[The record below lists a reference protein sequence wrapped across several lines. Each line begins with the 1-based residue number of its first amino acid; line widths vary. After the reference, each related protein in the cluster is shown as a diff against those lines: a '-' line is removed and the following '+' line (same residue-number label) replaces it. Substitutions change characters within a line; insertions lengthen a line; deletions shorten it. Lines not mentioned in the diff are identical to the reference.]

1 MRAGDL
7 VRVTRAT
14 IGAPKGSLALVEA
27 KLKDV
32 GSPNHFGPPESIWQ
46 VYLLQ
51 TGRQHRYLSRD
62 LEVINASR

>member
-7 VRVTRAT
+7 VRTTRSS
-14 IGAPKGSLALVEA
+14 IGIPKGSLALVEV
-27 KLKDV
+27 KLKYI
-32 GSPNHFGPPESIWQ
+32 GSTPEALWQ

>member
-27 KLKDV
+27 KLKYI
-32 GSPNHFGPPESIWQ
+32 GSTPEAIWQ

-51 TGRQHRYLSRD
+51 TGRQHRYLGRD
-62 LEVINASR
+62 LEVISENR

>member
-1 MRAGDL
+1 MKPGDL

-14 IGAPKGSLALVEA
+14 IGSPKGSLALVEA
-27 KLKDV
+27 KLKYI
-32 GSPNHFGPPESIWQ
+32 GSTPEAIWQ

>member
-27 KLKDV
+27 KLKYI
-32 GSPNHFGPPESIWQ
+32 GSTPEAIWQ

-51 TGRQHRYLSRD
+51 AGRQHRYLSRD
-62 LEVINASR
+62 LEVISENR

>member
-27 KLKDV
+27 KLKYI
-32 GSPNHFGPPESIWQ
+32 GSTPEAIWQ

-62 LEVINASR
+62 LEVLNASR

>member
-14 IGAPKGSLALVEA
+14 IGAPKGSLALVEV
-27 KLKDV
+27 KLKHI
-32 GSPNHFGPPESIWQ
+32 GSTPEALWQ

-51 TGRQHRYLSRD
+51 TGMHRRYLSRD
-62 LEVINASR
+62 LEVLNASR

>member
-7 VRVTRAT
+7 VRTTRAS
-14 IGAPKGSLALVEA
+14 IGRPKGSLALVEA

-51 TGRQHRYLSRD
+51 AGRQHRYLGRD
-62 LEVINASR
+62 LEVISENR

>member
-7 VRVTRAT
+7 VRVTRSS
-14 IGAPKGSLALVEA
+14 IGIPKGSLALVEV
-27 KLKDV
+27 KLKYI
-32 GSPNHFGPPESIWQ
+32 GSTPEALWQ

-51 TGRQHRYLSRD
+51 TGMHRRYLSRD

>member
-7 VRVTRAT
+7 VRTTRAT

-27 KLKDV
+27 KLKYI
-32 GSPNHFGPPESIWQ
+32 GSTPEALWQ

-51 TGRQHRYLSRD
+51 TGMHRRYLSRD
-62 LEVINASR
+62 FEVINASR